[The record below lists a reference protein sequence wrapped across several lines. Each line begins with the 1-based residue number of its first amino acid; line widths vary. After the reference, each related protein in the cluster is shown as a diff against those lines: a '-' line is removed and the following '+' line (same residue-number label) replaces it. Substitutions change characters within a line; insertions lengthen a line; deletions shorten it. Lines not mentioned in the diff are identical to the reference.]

1 MNEFLNHIENV
12 KSMLLLET
20 MKLPEDTTPKLRVY
34 IRLPEINIRGLWI
47 FYLACMSKII
57 FKVISE
63 ITRVI
68 YEKNFIF
75 ATKYT

>member
-47 FYLACMSKII
+47 FYLACMSKNHIQSHQRNHRKKTS
-57 FKVISE
+57 FLQQNTLDV
-63 ITRVI
+63 
-68 YEKNFIF
+68 
-75 ATKYT
+75 

>member
-20 MKLPEDTTPKLRVY
+20 MKLPEDTKPKLRVY

-47 FYLACMSKII
+47 FYLACMSKNHIQSHQRNHKSNI
-57 FKVISE
+57 
-63 ITRVI
+63 
-68 YEKNFIF
+68 
-75 ATKYT
+75 